1 MGLKSMLFELA
12 VRKLAPK
19 LGRALMGAGKYGK
32 HGYARGYAYPAY
44 GYTRKPKSRGVLGL
58 VKRALKKMF

>member
-1 MGLKSMLFELA
+1 MGLKSLLFKLA

-19 LGRALMGAGKYGK
+19 LGRVLMGAGKHGK
-32 HGYARGYAYPAY
+32 YGYARGYAYPAY

-58 VKRALKKMF
+58 VKRVLKKLF